1 MTEHEIIEKSFIIAD
16 KIYFTFIDE
25 LSKHEQEKFIIPDK
39 DNIDNKG
46 VKNMK
51 QTMNEFDFKNE
62 FKKIRPDNFSYDGL
76 TALYDYLIQYEE
88 DTVQELEFEPI
99 AYLCEFTE
107 YKNFKEIKQNYDVKT
122 LEELQ
127 DKTTVLEI
135 PNSEKLVI
143 QNY

>member
-1 MTEHEIIEKSFIIAD
+1 
-16 KIYFTFIDE
+16 
-25 LSKHEQEKFIIPDK
+25 
-39 DNIDNKG
+39 
-46 VKNMK
+46 MK

-88 DTVQELEFEPI
+88 NCDTELEFDPI
-99 AYLCEFTE
+99 AYCCEYTE
-107 YKNFKEIKQNYDVKT
+107 FDSFEDVKINYDIKT

-127 DKTTVLEI
+127 DKTTVLKI